1 MVLILNREDGV
12 IFLGTDFIEYVD
24 VFINCNTEVW

>member
-1 MVLILNREDGV
+1 MRLILNREDGIV

-24 VFINCNTEVW
+24 VFINWNTVV